1 MSVLL
6 ATVINRLGMYMRDR
20 QQKLAH
26 LALVNMQIVR
36 LVERSVDLIDQV
48 ETLKARQQAPAH
60 LNQLVVATL
69 SALIS
74 LRNIQETLALE
85 FDPPDGDSISY
96 QHGPFSEKPAAEAA
110 PGNRR

>member
-1 MSVLL
+1 MGALS
-6 ATVINRLGMYMRDR
+6 APVINQLAMYMSDR
-20 QQKLAH
+20 QQKLAY

-74 LRNIQETLALE
+74 LRSIQETLALE
-85 FDPPDGDSISY
+85 LDPPDG
-96 QHGPFSEKPAAEAA
+96 
-110 PGNRR
+110 